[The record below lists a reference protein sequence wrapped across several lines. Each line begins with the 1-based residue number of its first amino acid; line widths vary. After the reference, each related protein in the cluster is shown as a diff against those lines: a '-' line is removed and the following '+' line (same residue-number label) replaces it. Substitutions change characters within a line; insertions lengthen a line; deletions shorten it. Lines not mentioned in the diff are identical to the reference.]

1 VDRRLADS
9 MSTYW
14 VNFVTTGDPNMRG
27 LPRWEPYDL
36 ENEPYLEFAGAIRQ
50 GRHLFRDRLDFQER
64 FQNRVPQVQTPPAP
78 PARPAPPAQTD
89 PVVGNWRGTLKN
101 AQGVDSPIIIT
112 FAKKGD
118 GYAGSTNGLNATSE
132 IPLKKLTV
140 DGARVSLEASAES
153 RLGDVVLTSEL
164 TADGN
169 AMRGAGVLAVGPQR
183 FDVTLALQRR
193 PRAEVIQPHVEQRA
207 DYFAG
212 RWRFEYLGAESP
224 PISTGSR
231 SGTATFASDS
241 PQFVTGHF
249 DIDAGGRKY
258 QETVKLGLDPGTHA
272 VVFVERRSD
281 GFELASVGNWRSP
294 IAITFLTSP
303 VQAGGKMY
311 QLRRVISV
319 TSNNAFEVTEELS
332 VDGGPYKRLGKAHYT
347 RTQ

>member
-1 VDRRLADS
+1 MPPVR
-9 MSTYW
+9 
-14 VNFVTTGDPNMRG
+14 
-27 LPRWEPYDL
+27 
-36 ENEPYLEFAGAIRQ
+36 AGILVIVAAVSASFS
-50 GRHLFRDRLDFQER
+50 LSAR
-64 FQNRVPQVQTPPAP
+64 FQDLVPQVQTPPAP
-78 PARPAPPAQTD
+78 PARPAPPAQPD
-89 PVVGNWRGTLKN
+89 PVVGNWRGTVKN

-140 DGARVSLEASAES
+140 DGAKVSLEASAES
-153 RLGDVVLTSEL
+153 RLGDVVLTCEL

-207 DYFAG
+207 DYFVG
-212 RWRFEYLGAESP
+212 RWTFEYLGAESP

-241 PQFVTGHF
+241 PQFVTGHL

-258 QETVKLGLDPGTHA
+258 QETVKLGLDPGTNA

-294 IAITFLTSP
+294 IAITFVTSP
-303 VQAGGKMY
+303 VQAGGKIY

-319 TSNNAFEVTEELS
+319 TSNNAFEITEEIS
-332 VDGGPYKRLGKAHYT
+332 VDGGAFKRLGKAHYT